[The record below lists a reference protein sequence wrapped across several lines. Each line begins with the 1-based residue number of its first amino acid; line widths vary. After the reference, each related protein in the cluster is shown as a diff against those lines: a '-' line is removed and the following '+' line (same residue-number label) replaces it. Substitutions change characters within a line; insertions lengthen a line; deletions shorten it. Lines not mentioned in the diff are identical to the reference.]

1 MKQREMTYP
10 DRLTEEIWKR
20 NETLLTEHRAWR
32 ATELKSEAIG
42 IAEAL
47 SIYYKYGYGEEEK

>member
-1 MKQREMTYP
+1 MTYP